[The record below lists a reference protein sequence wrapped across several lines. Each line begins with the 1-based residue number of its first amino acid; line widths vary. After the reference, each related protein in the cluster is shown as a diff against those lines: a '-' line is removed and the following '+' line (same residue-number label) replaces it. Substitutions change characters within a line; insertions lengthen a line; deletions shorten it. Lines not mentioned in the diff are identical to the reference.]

1 MREIIK
7 TRKILIIFILFFFV
21 TILSLWVYS
30 RKNYSSSRKQN
41 LIKPTSSI
49 LPPIDPSVKVNV
61 IPLNLNRE
69 IKLTITHIPAGTH
82 EIEYII
88 SYETKDGG
96 LQGVNSTA
104 QIEGDRF
111 EKKITLGTCS
121 SGSCVY
127 HQVKGKIRV
136 ELSFRGDY
144 GEKYFTHE
152 YDLMK

>member
-7 TRKILIIFILFFFV
+7 ARKVLIIFILFV
-21 TILSLWVYS
+21 LMVILSWWVYS
-30 RKNYSSSRKQN
+30 RKNYFSSKKQN
-41 LIKPTSSI
+41 LIKPTSNS
-49 LPPIDPSVKVNV
+49 LPSIDPSVKVDV
-61 IPLNLNRE
+61 VPLNLNRE
-69 IKLTITHIPAGTH
+69 IKLTISHIPNGTH

-104 QIEGDRF
+104 QIEGDGF

-144 GEKYFTHE
+144 GEKYFTRE